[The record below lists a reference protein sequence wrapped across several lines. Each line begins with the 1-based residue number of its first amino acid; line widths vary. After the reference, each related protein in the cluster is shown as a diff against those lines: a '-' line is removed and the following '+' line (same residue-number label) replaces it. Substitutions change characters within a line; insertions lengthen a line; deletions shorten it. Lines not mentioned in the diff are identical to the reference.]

1 MYSRALDEASAR
13 LAGLRHEELGD
24 FGLAGAALALAIV
37 ASELHRPLAVPLFIG
52 GVVVGVLGIRA
63 LWRRWDL
70 LERLAGEPDAYVI
83 PEVLVYARRETTMK
97 RRHELA
103 ERARSLLAEPDA
115 ACAARTL
122 SVSEDLEALAS
133 ELDDDRLALDPADAV
148 ACARLLSDPGVS
160 PLLNPLLPP
169 ENLSSRVSRIRSG
182 FTPAA

>member
-1 MYSRALDEASAR
+1 MHARALDEASAR
-13 LAGLRHEELGD
+13 LAGLRHEEWGD

-37 ASELHRPLAVPLFIG
+37 ASELHQPLAVPLFIG
-52 GVVVGVLGIRA
+52 GVVVGALGIRA

-70 LERLAGEPDAYVI
+70 LERLAGEPDAYEI

-97 RRHELA
+97 RRHDLA
-103 ERARSLLAEPDA
+103 ARARSLLAEPDA

-122 SVSEDLEALAS
+122 SVSEELEALAS

-148 ACARLLSDPGVS
+148 ACARLLSDPDVS

-169 ENLSSRVSRIRSG
+169 ENLSSRISRIRSG